1 MRTRVVFNQKGGV
14 GKSSIAV
21 NLAAI
26 SAHQGFKTLL
36 IDLDPQ
42 ANSSQYLLGD
52 DATYSVDKPALEP
65 NVENYFEEVLG
76 NTQSKGLLGNAIG
89 SILKSRSKGLES
101 YVHQS
106 PFKNLHV
113 IPASPTLGALAHA
126 LESKHKIYKLRDALQ
141 QLAGQYDRVYIDTPP
156 AFNFFTL
163 SALIAAERVLIPFD
177 CDVFS
182 KRALKTLIENVIE
195 TQDDHNDRLEIEGI
209 VVNQFQAQAKLPRE
223 VVQQLKDEGLPVLKS
238 MLPPSILM
246 KESHLKNQPLIHL
259 ATDHKLTQAYQS
271 LFNEIEQNKI

>member
-1 MRTRVVFNQKGGV
+1 MLIRVVFNQKGGV

-26 SAHQGFKTLL
+26 SAHQGLKTLL

-52 DATYSVDKPALEP
+52 DATYTVDKPALEP
-65 NVENYFEEVLG
+65 NIENYFQEVLG
-76 NTQSKGLLGNAIG
+76 ATQSKGLLSNAIG
-89 SILKSRSKGLES
+89 SILKSRDKGLER

-106 PFKNLHV
+106 PFKNLDV

-141 QLAGQYDRVYIDTPP
+141 QLEGQYDRVYIDTPP

-163 SALIAAERVLIPFD
+163 SALIAASRVLIPFD

-182 KRALKTLIENVIE
+182 KRALQTLIENVIE
-195 TQDDHNDRLEIEGI
+195 TQDDHNGRLEIEGI

-223 VVQQLKDEGLPVLKS
+223 VVQQLKDESLPVLDS

-271 LFNEIEQNKI
+271 LFNEIEHI

>member
-1 MRTRVVFNQKGGV
+1 MHTRVVFNQKGGV

-26 SAHQGFKTLL
+26 SAHQGLKTLL

-52 DATYSVDKPALEP
+52 DATYSSDKPALEP
-65 NVENYFEEVLG
+65 NIENYFEDVLG
-76 NTQSKGLLGNAIG
+76 NQQSKSLIGNAIG
-89 SILKSRSKGLES
+89 SILKTRAKGLES
-101 YVHQS
+101 YLHQS
-106 PFKNLHV
+106 PFKNLDV
-113 IPASPTLGALAHA
+113 IPASPSLGTLAHA

-141 QLAGQYDRVYIDTPP
+141 PLSEHYDRVFIDTPP

-163 SALIAAERVLIPFD
+163 SALIAADRVLIPFD

-182 KRALKTLIENVIE
+182 KRALQTLIENVIE
-195 TQDDHNDRLEIEGI
+195 TQDDHNERLEIEGI

-223 VVQQLKDEGLPVLKS
+223 VVQQLKDEGLPVLNS
-238 MLPPSILM
+238 MLPPSVLM
-246 KESHLKNQPLIHL
+246 KESHQKNQPLIHL

-271 LFNEIEQNKI
+271 LFNEIEQY

>member
-1 MRTRVVFNQKGGV
+1 MLTRVIFNQKGGV

-26 SAHQGFKTLL
+26 SAHQGFKTLV

-52 DATYSVDKPALEP
+52 DATYSADKTALEP
-65 NVENYFEEVLG
+65 NIENFFDDVLG
-76 NTQSKGLLGNAIG
+76 NNQPKGLLSNAIG
-89 SILKSRSKGLES
+89 SILKSKNKGFDS
-101 YVHQS
+101 YIHAS
-106 PFKNLHV
+106 PFKNLDV
-113 IPASPTLGALAHA
+113 LPASPTLGR
-126 LESKHKIYKLRDALQ
+126 LEHSLEAKHKIYKLRDSIQ
-141 QLAGQYDRVYIDTPP
+141 TLAERYDRVYIDTPP

-163 SALIAAERVLIPFD
+163 SALITADRVLIPFD

-223 VVQQLKDEGLPVLKS
+223 VVQQLKDEGLPVLNH
-238 MLPPSILM
+238 MLPPSVLM
-246 KESHLKNQPLIHL
+246 KESHHKNLPLIHL
-259 ATDHKLTQAYQS
+259 ATDHKLTQAYQL
-271 LFNEIEQNKI
+271 LFNEIENK

>member
-1 MRTRVVFNQKGGV
+1 MHTRVVFNQKGGV

-26 SAHQGFKTLL
+26 SAHQGLKTLL

-52 DATYSVDKPALEP
+52 DATYSSDKPALEP
-65 NVENYFEEVLG
+65 NIENYFEDVLG
-76 NTQSKGLLGNAIG
+76 NQQSKSLIGNAIG
-89 SILKSRSKGLES
+89 SILKTRTKGLES
-101 YVHQS
+101 YLHQS
-106 PFKNLHV
+106 PFKNLDV
-113 IPASPTLGALAHA
+113 IPASPSLGTLAHA

-141 QLAGQYDRVYIDTPP
+141 PLAEHYDRVFIDTPP

-163 SALIAAERVLIPFD
+163 SALIAADRVLIPFD

-182 KRALKTLIENVIE
+182 KRALQTLIENVIE
-195 TQDDHNDRLEIEGI
+195 TQDDHNERLEIEGI

-223 VVQQLKDEGLPVLKS
+223 VVQQLIDEGLPVLNS
-238 MLPPSILM
+238 MLPPSVLM
-246 KESHLKNQPLIHL
+246 KESHQKNQPLIHL

-271 LFNEIEQNKI
+271 LFNEIEQH

>member
-1 MRTRVVFNQKGGV
+1 MHTRVVFNQKGGV

-26 SAHQGFKTLL
+26 SAHQGLKTLL

-52 DATYSVDKPALEP
+52 DATYSSDKPALEP
-65 NVENYFEEVLG
+65 NIENYFEDVLG
-76 NTQSKGLLGNAIG
+76 NQQSKSLIGNAIG
-89 SILKSRSKGLES
+89 SILKTRVKGLES
-101 YVHQS
+101 YLHQS
-106 PFKNLHV
+106 PFKNLDV
-113 IPASPTLGALAHA
+113 IPASPSLGTLAHA

-141 QLAGQYDRVYIDTPP
+141 PLSEHYDRVFIDTPP

-163 SALIAAERVLIPFD
+163 SALIAADRVLIPFD

-182 KRALKTLIENVIE
+182 KRALQTLIENVIE
-195 TQDDHNDRLEIEGI
+195 TQDDHNERLEIEGI

-223 VVQQLKDEGLPVLKS
+223 VVQQLKDEGLPVLNS
-238 MLPPSILM
+238 MLPPSVLM
-246 KESHLKNQPLIHL
+246 KESHQKNQPLIHL

-271 LFNEIEQNKI
+271 LFNEIEQH

>member
-14 GKSSIAV
+14 GKSSITV

-26 SAHQGFKTLL
+26 SAHQGLKTLV

-76 NTQSKGLLGNAIG
+76 TTQSKAGLLGNAIG
-89 SILKSRSKGLES
+89 SLLKNRHKGLES
-101 YVHQS
+101 YVHQT
-106 PFKNLHV
+106 PFKLLDV
-113 IPASPTLGALAHA
+113 IPASPSLGALAHA
-126 LESKHKIYKLRDALQ
+126 LEAKHKIYKLRDALK
-141 QLAGQYDRVYIDTPP
+141 LLEGKYDRVYIDTPP

-163 SALIAAERVLIPFD
+163 SALIAADRVLIPFD

-182 KRALKTLIENVIE
+182 KRALQSLIENVIE
-195 TQDDHNDRLEIEGI
+195 TQDDHNDQLEIEGI
-209 VVNQFQAQAKLPRE
+209 VVNQYQAQAKLPRE
-223 VVQQLKDEGLPVLKS
+223 VVQQLKDEGLPVLEN
-238 MLPPSILM
+238 MLPPSVLM
-246 KESHLKNQPLIHL
+246 KESHHQNLPLIHL
-259 ATDHKLTQAYQS
+259 AKDHKLTQAYLS
-271 LFNEIEQNKI
+271 LFNEIEQK

>member
-14 GKSSIAV
+14 GKSSITV

-26 SAHQGFKTLL
+26 SAYQGFKTLL

-52 DATYSVDKPALEP
+52 DATYSADKPALEP
-65 NVENYFEEVLG
+65 NIENYFEEMLG
-76 NTQSKGLLGNAIG
+76 TTSSKGLLSNAIG
-89 SILKSRSKGLES
+89 SILKSRSKGLQS
-101 YVHQS
+101 YVHAS
-106 PFKNLHV
+106 PFKNLDV
-113 IPASPTLGALAHA
+113 IPASPTLGALAYA

-141 QLAGQYDRVYIDTPP
+141 QLDGEYERIYIDTPP

-163 SALIAAERVLIPFD
+163 SALIAADRVLIPFD

-182 KRALKTLIENVIE
+182 KRALQTLIENVIE

-223 VVQQLKDEGLPVLKS
+223 VVQQLKDEGLPVLAS

-246 KESHLKNQPLIHL
+246 KESHYKNLPLIHL

>member
-26 SAHQGFKTLL
+26 SAHQGHKTLL

-52 DATYSVDKPALEP
+52 DATYSGDKPALEP
-65 NVENYFEEVLG
+65 NIENYFDEVLG
-76 NTQSKGLLGNAIG
+76 SQQNKGLIGNAIG
-89 SILKSRSKGLES
+89 SILKTRTKGLES

-106 PFKNLHV
+106 PFKHLDV
-113 IPASPTLGALAHA
+113 IPASPSLGTLAHA

-141 QLAGQYDRVYIDTPP
+141 QLTGQYERVFIDTPP

-163 SALIAAERVLIPFD
+163 SALIAADRVLIPFD

-182 KRALKTLIENVIE
+182 KRALHTLIENIIE

-223 VVQQLKDEGLPVLKS
+223 VVQQLKDEGLPVLEN
-238 MLPPSILM
+238 MLPPSVIM
-246 KESHLKNQPLIHL
+246 KESHQKNQPLIHL

-271 LFNEIEQNKI
+271 LFNEIEQK

>member
-1 MRTRVVFNQKGGV
+1 MRIRVVFNQKGGV

-26 SAHQGFKTLL
+26 SAHQGHKTLL

-52 DATYSVDKPALEP
+52 DATYSGDKPALEP
-65 NVENYFEEVLG
+65 NIENYFDEVLG
-76 NTQSKGLLGNAIG
+76 SQQNKGLIGNAIG
-89 SILKSRSKGLES
+89 SILKTRTKGLES

-106 PFKNLHV
+106 PFKHLDV
-113 IPASPTLGALAHA
+113 IPASPSLGTLAHA

-141 QLAGQYDRVYIDTPP
+141 QLTGQYERVFIDTPP

-163 SALIAAERVLIPFD
+163 SALIAADRVLIPFD

-182 KRALKTLIENVIE
+182 KRALHTLIENVIE
-195 TQDDHNDRLEIEGI
+195 TQDDHNNRLEIEGI

-223 VVQQLKDEGLPVLKS
+223 VVQQLKDEGLPVLEN
-238 MLPPSILM
+238 MLPPSVIM
-246 KESHLKNQPLIHL
+246 KESHQKNQPLIHL

-271 LFNEIEQNKI
+271 LFNEIEQK

>member
-14 GKSSIAV
+14 GKSSITV

-26 SAHQGFKTLL
+26 SAYQGFKTLL

-52 DATYSVDKPALEP
+52 DATYSADKPALEP
-65 NVENYFEEVLG
+65 NIENYFEEMLG
-76 NTQSKGLLGNAIG
+76 TTSSKGLLSNAIG
-89 SILKSRSKGLES
+89 SILKNRSKGLQS
-101 YVHQS
+101 YVHAS
-106 PFKNLHV
+106 PFKNLDV
-113 IPASPTLGALAHA
+113 IPASPTLGALAYA

-141 QLAGQYDRVYIDTPP
+141 QLDGEYERIYIDTPP

-163 SALIAAERVLIPFD
+163 SALIAADRVLIPFD

-182 KRALKTLIENVIE
+182 KRALQTLIENVIE

-223 VVQQLKDEGLPVLKS
+223 VVQQLKDEGLPVLAS

-246 KESHLKNQPLIHL
+246 KESHYKNLPLIHL

>member
-14 GKSSIAV
+14 GKSSITV

-52 DATYSVDKPALEP
+52 DATYSADKPALEP
-65 NVENYFEEVLG
+65 NIENYFEEVLG
-76 NTQSKGLLGNAIG
+76 NPQSKGLLSNAIG
-89 SILKSRSKGLES
+89 SILKNRSKGLES

-106 PFKNLHV
+106 PFNNLDV
-113 IPASPTLGALAHA
+113 IPASPTLGNLAHA

-141 QLAGQYDRVYIDTPP
+141 QMSAQYERIYIDTPP
-156 AFNFFTL
+156 AFNVFTL
-163 SALIAAERVLIPFD
+163 SALIAADRVLIPFD

-182 KRALKTLIENVIE
+182 KRALHSLIENVIE
-195 TQDDHNDRLEIEGI
+195 TQDDHNSALEIEGI
-209 VVNQFQAQAKLPRE
+209 VVNQYQAQAKLPRQ
-223 VVQQLKDEGLPVLKS
+223 VVQQLKDEQLPVLNS
-238 MLPPSILM
+238 MLPPSIIM
-246 KESHLKNQPLIHL
+246 KESHLKNLPLIHL

-271 LFNEIEQNKI
+271 LFNEIEQNNR

>member
-26 SAHQGFKTLL
+26 SAHQGHKTLL

-52 DATYSVDKPALEP
+52 DATYSGDKPALEP
-65 NVENYFEEVLG
+65 NIENYFDEVLG
-76 NTQSKGLLGNAIG
+76 SQQNKGLIGNAIG
-89 SILKSRSKGLES
+89 SILKTRTKGLES

-106 PFKNLHV
+106 PFKHLDV
-113 IPASPTLGALAHA
+113 IPASPSLGTLAHA
-126 LESKHKIYKLRDALQ
+126 LESKHKIYKLHDALQ
-141 QLAGQYDRVYIDTPP
+141 QLTGQYERVFIDTPP

-163 SALIAAERVLIPFD
+163 SALIAADRVLIPFD

-182 KRALKTLIENVIE
+182 KRALHTLIENVIE
-195 TQDDHNDRLEIEGI
+195 TQDDHNNRLEIEGI

-223 VVQQLKDEGLPVLKS
+223 VVQQLKDEGLPVLEN
-238 MLPPSILM
+238 MLPPSVVM
-246 KESHLKNQPLIHL
+246 KESHQKNQPLIHL

-271 LFNEIEQNKI
+271 LFNEIEQK

>member
-1 MRTRVVFNQKGGV
+1 MHTRVVFNQKGGV

-26 SAHQGFKTLL
+26 SAHQGLKTLL

-42 ANSSQYLLGD
+42 ANSSQYLLGE
-52 DATYSVDKPALEP
+52 DATYSSDKPALEP
-65 NVENYFEEVLG
+65 NIENYFEGVLG
-76 NTQSKGLLGNAIG
+76 NQQSKSLIGNAIG
-89 SILKSRSKGLES
+89 SILKTRAKGLES
-101 YVHQS
+101 YLHQS
-106 PFKNLHV
+106 PFKNLDV
-113 IPASPTLGALAHA
+113 IPASPSLGTLAHA

-141 QLAGQYDRVYIDTPP
+141 PLAEHYDRVFIDTPP

-163 SALIAAERVLIPFD
+163 SALIAADRVLIPFD

-182 KRALKTLIENVIE
+182 KRALQTLIENVIE
-195 TQDDHNDRLEIEGI
+195 TQDDHNERLEIEGI

-223 VVQQLKDEGLPVLKS
+223 VVQQLIDEGLPVLNS
-238 MLPPSILM
+238 MLPPSVLM
-246 KESHLKNQPLIHL
+246 KESHQKNQPLIHL

-271 LFNEIEQNKI
+271 LFNEIEQH